1 MFAIS
6 TSAFGSVFFF
16 FLRDEEVMGKTLKQ
30 LFITAIKILVH
41 YCGEINR
48 FNRKFAY
55 AFLFY

>member
-41 YCGEINR
+41 YCGEIN
-48 FNRKFAY
+48 
-55 AFLFY
+55 

>member
-1 MFAIS
+1 
-6 TSAFGSVFFF
+6 
-16 FLRDEEVMGKTLKQ
+16 MGKTLKQ